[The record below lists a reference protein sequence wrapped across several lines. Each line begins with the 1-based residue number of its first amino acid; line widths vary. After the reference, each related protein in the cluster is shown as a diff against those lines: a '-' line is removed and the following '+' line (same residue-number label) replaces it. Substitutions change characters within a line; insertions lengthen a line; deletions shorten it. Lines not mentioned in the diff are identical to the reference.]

1 MSNAVK
7 RIEKKNLKRMIKEVN
22 KDSRTLPAQLLT
34 LWHNHAMQLVS
45 IKPDGTTVSYGVT
58 KEEAIAYIGMK
69 PHFIGKGEKKKC
81 VGYTPATFNAAVAD
95 ELLERNAQGKVMQT
109 YVYRDRTVMVESYE
123 ESNDE
128 GHRSYSLYTLEE
140 ATKKAK
146 GESGAK
152 AIKVYRKCMID
163 TYGWGPE
170 LIMDVL
176 TQSKYIADETK
187 RAEKSRE
194 NYEAIEHVY
203 IVKTIDGVNK
213 VIEIEKPVLEF

>member
-1 MSNAVK
+1 MSTTK
-7 RIEKKNLKRMIKEVN
+7 RIEKKNLKRMIKLVN
-22 KDSRTLPAQLLT
+22 QDSRQLDAQLLT

-45 IKPDGTTVSYGVT
+45 INSDGTTTAYDVT
-58 KEEAIAYIGMK
+58 KEEAIGYIGMH
-69 PHFIGKGEKKKC
+69 PHFVGKGDKKKC

-95 ELLERNAQGKVMQT
+95 ELLLRNDIGKVVAT
-109 YVYRDRTVMVESYE
+109 YVYRDRNVMVESYE
-123 ESNDE
+123 ENTDE
-128 GHRSYSLYTLEE
+128 GTRSYSIYTLEE

-146 GESGAK
+146 GEPGAK

-163 TYGWGPE
+163 KYGWGPE
-170 LIMDVL
+170 LIDDVL
-176 TQSKYIADETK
+176 FQSTFIADETK

>member
-1 MSNAVK
+1 MSTTSK

-45 IKPDGTTVSYGVT
+45 IKPDGTTTAYGVT
-58 KEEAIAYIGMK
+58 KEEAIGYIGMK
-69 PHFIGKGEKKKC
+69 PHFVGKGEKKKC
-81 VGYTPATFNAAVAD
+81 VGYTPACFNAAAAE

-152 AIKVYRKCMID
+152 PIKVYRKCMID
-163 TYGWGPE
+163 PYGWGPE
-170 LIMDVL
+170 LIDDVL
-176 TQSKYIADETK
+176 FQSTFIADETK

-194 NYEAIEHVY
+194 NWDSIEHVY
-203 IVKTIDGVNK
+203 IVVTIDGVNHVK
-213 VIEIEKPVLEF
+213 EITKPVLEF

>member
-1 MSNAVK
+1 MSTTSK

-22 KDSRTLPAQLLT
+22 KDSRTLAAQLLT
-34 LWHNHAMQLVS
+34 LWHNHAMQLVTV
-45 IKPDGTTVSYGVT
+45 KADGTVTAYGVT

-69 PHFIGKGEKKKC
+69 PHYVGKGEKKKC

-95 ELLERNAQGKVMQT
+95 ELLARNAQGKVMQT

-123 ESNDE
+123 EGNDE
-128 GHRSYSLYTLEE
+128 GHRSYSLYTLDE

-152 AIKVYRKCMID
+152 PIKVYRKCMID

-170 LIMDVL
+170 LIDDVL
-176 TQSKYIADETK
+176 LQSTYINDETK
-187 RAEKSRE
+187 RAQASRE
-194 NYEAIEHVY
+194 NWESIEKVY
-203 IVKTIDGVNK
+203 IVKTINGVNHVK
-213 VIEIEKPVLEF
+213 EVTKPVLEF

>member
-1 MSNAVK
+1 MSTTK
-7 RIEKKNLKRMIKEVN
+7 RIEKKNVKRMIKEVN

-45 IKPDGTTVSYGVT
+45 IKSDGSTVAYGVT
-58 KEEAIAYIGMK
+58 KEEAIGYIGMK

-81 VGYTPATFNAAVAD
+81 VGYTPATFNAAVAE
-95 ELLERNAQGKVMQT
+95 ELLVRNDQGKVMQT

-170 LIMDVL
+170 LIDDVL
-176 TQSKYIADETK
+176 FQSTYIADETK

-194 NYEAIEHVY
+194 SWDAIEHVY

-213 VIEIEKPVLEF
+213 VIEIDKPALEF

>member
-1 MSNAVK
+1 MSTTK
-7 RIEKKNLKRMIKEVN
+7 RIEKKNEKRMTKEVT
-22 KDSRTLPAQLLT
+22 KDSRTLSAQLLT
-34 LWHNHAMQLVS
+34 LWHNHAMELKS
-45 IKPDGTTVSYGVT
+45 TKADGSTTAYGVT
-58 KEEAIAYIGMK
+58 KEEHITYMGMA
-69 PHFIGKGEKKKC
+69 PHYVGKGEKKKC
-81 VGYTPATFNAAVAD
+81 VGYTPACFNAVVA
-95 ELLERNAQGKVMQT
+95 EQLLERNAQGKVMQT
-109 YVYRDRTVMVESYE
+109 YVYRDRNVMVESYE
-123 ESNDE
+123 ENTDE
-128 GHRSYSLYTLEE
+128 GTRSYSIYTLEE

-203 IVKTIDGVNK
+203 IVKTIDGMNK
-213 VIEIEKPVLEF
+213 IVEIEKPVLEF